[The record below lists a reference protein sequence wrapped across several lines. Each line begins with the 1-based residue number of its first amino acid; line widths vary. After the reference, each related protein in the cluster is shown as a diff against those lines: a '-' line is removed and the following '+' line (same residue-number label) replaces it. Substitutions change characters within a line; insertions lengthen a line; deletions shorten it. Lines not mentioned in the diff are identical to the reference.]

1 MQNLAKNIG
10 IKIIQSLYKEC
21 RNLAKGS
28 VKIITLS
35 LLDIIVIAI
44 VAILNIIDN
53 RKKNR
58 IELIHNKNSSAKKLD
73 RVGYVFNIVLSII
86 YIPISWI
93 SWLFMMASEAKI
105 DATNQTFIFLI
116 NVFCWI
122 TMIIPFLCFLGIFL
136 SVRYRKKGYSV
147 RSFVVQFLPLVIFG
161 MNLLL
166 LFIAERLPAKI

>member
-1 MQNLAKNIG
+1 ML
-10 IKIIQSLYKEC
+10 
-21 RNLAKGS
+21 KGS
-28 VKIITLS
+28 LIMISLS
-35 LLDIIVIAI
+35 FLFIIVIAI
-44 VAILNIIDN
+44 VAILTISDK

-73 RVGYVFNIVLSII
+73 RVGYVFNIILSII

-93 SWLFMMASEAKI
+93 SWLFMMASEATI
-105 DATNQTFIFLI
+105 GATNQTFIFLI
-116 NVFCWI
+116 TVFCWI
-122 TMIIPFLCFLGIFL
+122 TLSIPFLCFLGIFL

-147 RSFVVQFLPLVIFG
+147 RSFAVQFLPLIIFG

>member
-1 MQNLAKNIG
+1 MINL
-10 IKIIQSLYKEC
+10 SFLF
-21 RNLAKGS
+21 
-28 VKIITLS
+28 
-35 LLDIIVIAI
+35 IIVIAI
-44 VAILNIIDN
+44 VAILTISNK

-73 RVGYVFNIVLSII
+73 RVGYVFNIILSII

-93 SWLFMMASEAKI
+93 SWLFMMASEATI
-105 DATNQTFIFLI
+105 GATNQTFIFLI

-136 SVRYRKKGYSV
+136 SVMYRKKGYSV
-147 RSFVVQFLPLVIFG
+147 RSFVVQFLPLIIFG
-161 MNLLL
+161 MKLLL

>member
-1 MQNLAKNIG
+1 MINL
-10 IKIIQSLYKEC
+10 SFLF
-21 RNLAKGS
+21 
-28 VKIITLS
+28 
-35 LLDIIVIAI
+35 IIVIAI
-44 VAILNIIDN
+44 VAMWTIGDN
-53 RKKNR
+53 RRKNR

-73 RVGYVFNIVLSII
+73 RVGYVFNIILSII

-93 SWLFMMASEAKI
+93 SWLFMMASEATI
-105 DATNQTFIFLI
+105 GATNQTFIFLI
-116 NVFCWI
+116 TVFCWI
-122 TMIIPFLCFLGIFL
+122 TLSIPFFCFLGIFL

>member
-1 MQNLAKNIG
+1 MINL
-10 IKIIQSLYKEC
+10 SFLF
-21 RNLAKGS
+21 
-28 VKIITLS
+28 
-35 LLDIIVIAI
+35 IIVIAI
-44 VAILNIIDN
+44 VAILTISDK

-73 RVGYVFNIVLSII
+73 RVGYVFNIILSII

-93 SWLFMMASEAKI
+93 SWLFMMASEATI
-105 DATNQTFIFLI
+105 GATNQTFIFLI
-116 NVFCWI
+116 NFFCWI